1 MYLRHR
7 KQIRLPAIFRKLNRG
22 DKDTTLGQAMHA
34 GWKDSGTAPHT
45 YQRIMQMH
53 CYRSADG
60 IAVMSGIASLN
71 APECRHDGRI
81 STFKEERCARPLP
94 CQLSCGRHD
103 EPLRLWLL
111 LIKRGPELCVIHTA
125 QGNLTIGESNPEP
138 IGWTSTNI
146 CSKMYTSLEVSG
158 PADEQL

>member
-1 MYLRHR
+1 
-7 KQIRLPAIFRKLNRG
+7 
-22 DKDTTLGQAMHA
+22 
-34 GWKDSGTAPHT
+34 
-45 YQRIMQMH
+45 
-53 CYRSADG
+53 
-60 IAVMSGIASLN
+60 
-71 APECRHDGRI
+71 
-81 STFKEERCARPLP
+81 
-94 CQLSCGRHD
+94 
-103 EPLRLWLL
+103 